1 MDVPADTPII
11 IGVGEVKNTSTDP
24 DHAIEPLG
32 LMLKAIQNAAQDAS
46 ISESSLAATDSISVV
61 PTWTWSYP
69 DLPGLI
75 AQELGIKPSHLT
87 SGYHGGNQP
96 ALQCDE
102 AARRISLG
110 KSKLAIITGGE
121 ALASRE

>member
-1 MDVPADTPII
+1 MDTPDTTPII
-11 IGVGEVKNTSTDP
+11 IGVGEIKNTSTSP

-32 LMLKAIQNAAQDAS
+32 LMLEAIRNAAKDAS
-46 ISESSLAATDSISVV
+46 ISGSALGAVDSVSVV

-69 DLPGLI
+69 DLPGLV
-75 AQELGIKPSHLT
+75 AQKLGIKPTHLA